1 MSVTIADIRRAAR
14 LLEGAVVRTPSVAS
28 PSLSELTGARVV
40 LKLENFQHTGSFKD
54 RGALVKLASLGSGT
68 ANGIVAASAGNHAQG
83 VVHHA
88 RRLGIKA
95 IIYMPKNTPFTK
107 VARTESLGARVV
119 VHGESFAE
127 AREAAAKA
135 ARSGNLAF
143 VHPYDDEAIIA
154 GQGTV
159 GLEMLVDDPDLD
171 VLVVPVGGGGLIS
184 GVALAAKDTNPEI
197 SVIGVQA
204 AAFPSMYAAI
214 RNEPSGG
221 GGQTLADG
229 IAVKTPGTLTEK
241 IVKDLVS
248 DIVLVDEADL
258 ESAVEAFVRAQ
269 RVVAEGAGAAPL
281 AALVRRRD
289 RFAGQKVG
297 LVVSGG
303 NIDARLVS
311 SILMRGLVREGK
323 LVRLRVEISDS
334 PGTLAEVTS
343 RIGAAGG
350 NIVEIF
356 HQRLFQD
363 VPVKRAEVDVVVE
376 TLDSDHVHDLIESL
390 RESGFPTRRLSATAD
405 TDTDTDA
412 EAG

>member
-1 MSVTIADIRRAAR
+1 MTVTIADIRKAAR
-14 LLEGAVVRTPSVAS
+14 LLEGAVVRTPSIAS
-28 PSLSELTGARVV
+28 SRLSELTGARVV

-54 RGALVKLASLGSGT
+54 RGALVKLASLGSRTVKGV
-68 ANGIVAASAGNHAQG
+68 VAASAGNHAQG
-83 VVHHA
+83 IAHHA
-88 RRLGIKA
+88 RRLGVA
-95 IIYMPKNTPFTK
+95 ATIYMPKNTPFNK
-107 VARTESLGARVV
+107 VARTESLGARVIV
-119 VHGESFAE
+119 QGESFAE
-127 AREAAAKA
+127 AREAAEEA
-135 ARSGNLAF
+135 ARTGDLAF
-143 VHPYDDEAIIA
+143 VHPYDDEKIIA

-159 GLEMLVDDPDLD
+159 GLEMLADDPDLD
-171 VLVVPVGGGGLIS
+171 VVVVPVGGGGLIS
-184 GVALAAKDTNPEI
+184 GVALAAKDANPEI
-197 SVIGVQA
+197 AVIGVQA

-214 RNEPSGG
+214 RNEPPSG

-229 IAVKTPGTLTEK
+229 IAVKTPGTLTRK
-241 IVKDLVS
+241 IVKELVS
-248 DIVLVDEADL
+248 DIVLVDEAEL
-258 ESAVEAFVRAQ
+258 ESAVEVFIRAQ
-269 RVVAEGAGAAPL
+269 RVVAEGAGAASL
-281 AALVRRRD
+281 AALVRQRD
-289 RFAGQKVG
+289 RFSGQKVG

-323 LVRLRVEISDS
+323 LARLRVEISDS

-376 TLDSDHVHDLIESL
+376 TLDGDHVRDLIESL

-405 TDTDTDA
+405 A